1 MDGMIK
7 MRNPLCHSSQAFNL
21 PDFPAIRPAHVVPAI
36 DELLASYRNGV
47 EKWMGSGSRRDWAM
61 VEAELDWADGL
72 ERAWSPVSHLNSVAD
87 NEALRKVYNEGL
99 ERLTEHGNWRQQHQG
114 IFLAYQELRQSPQF
128 EELSPVQQR
137 IIELELRDFFLAGI
151 ALPDEEQ
158 AVYRELVLRMS
169 KLGSRFGENL
179 LDATRA
185 WVKEYQDTRQLQGL
199 PEAELNLLAGLARSR
214 GKEGWL
220 VDLSHP
226 SFNAV
231 MTYADDRGLRKEVY
245 TAYVTRASDQGPAAG
260 QWDNAPLIDELL
272 SLRHQLARLL
282 GFNNYVEYS
291 LSRRMADTPG
301 TVLSFLHSL
310 ADKARPAA
318 RKQYTELEFFAEEQ
332 GAQTP
337 LKAWDIAYWS
347 ERFRQA
353 ELHLSDEE
361 LKPFFPLEH
370 MLDALFHTADRLFG
384 LNLVPDQSIATWH
397 QDVRFYWLQDDSG
410 RRFAGLFMDLFARND
425 KRGGAWMDVCLSRR
439 KTKETTQ
446 LPMAYLTC
454 NFAPPVGEQPCLMTH
469 NDVQTLFHEFGHC
482 LHHLLTEIEWPQ
494 VNGINN
500 VEWDAIELPSQLFE
514 NWCWED
520 EILSKFARHYK
531 TGLQMPE
538 DLKERMLRSRHF
550 QKALFLVRQL
560 ECAICD
566 LRLHLEYDPENP
578 RAPLDVLNEARE
590 QVAVIPVPGWNRFL
604 NGFGHIFGGGY
615 SAGYYSY
622 LWAEQL
628 AADAWDRFRHEG
640 VFKAETGK
648 ILRDE
653 ILAVGA
659 SRPALESFVAFRG
672 RPPEPGPLLESY
684 GLKELPYV

>member
-1 MDGMIK
+1 VADNRVLRK
-7 MRNPLCHSSQAFNL
+7 AYN
-21 PDFPAIRPAHVVPAI
+21 
-36 DELLASYRNGV
+36 
-47 EKWMGSGSRRDWAM
+47 
-61 VEAELDWADGL
+61 DGL
-72 ERAWSPVSHLNSVAD
+72 ERI
-87 NEALRKVYNEGL
+87 
-99 ERLTEHGNWRQQHQG
+99 TEHENWRQQHQG
-114 IFLAYQELRQSPQF
+114 IFLAYQQLRQTRQF

-158 AVYRELVLRMS
+158 AVYRKLVLRLS

-185 WVKEYQDTRQLQGL
+185 WAKEFPDTSHLKGM
-199 PEAELNLLAGLARSR
+199 PEAELNLLAVLARSR
-214 GKEGWL
+214 GKKGWL

-226 SFNAV
+226 SFDAV
-231 MTYADDRGLRKEVY
+231 MTYAEDRELRKEVY
-245 TAYVTRASDQGPAAG
+245 TAYVTRASDQGPMAG
-260 QWDNAPLIDELL
+260 RWDNAPLIDELL
-272 SLRHQLARLL
+272 SLRHQLAQLL
-282 GFNNYVEYS
+282 GYDNYVEYS
-291 LSRRMADTPG
+291 LARRMADTPG
-301 TVLSFLHSL
+301 IVLDFLQGLSV
-310 ADKARPAA
+310 KALPAA
-318 RKQYTELEFFAEEQ
+318 RKQYAELQSFAHKQ
-332 GAQTP
+332 GAQPP

-347 ERFRQA
+347 ERFRQS
-353 ELHLSDEE
+353 ELNLSDEE
-361 LKPFFPLEH
+361 LKTFFPLER
-370 MLDALFHTADRLFG
+370 MLDALFHTAGRLFG
-384 LNLVPDQSIATWH
+384 LSMVPDHSIDTWH
-397 QDVRFYWLQDDSG
+397 EDVRFFWLQEDG
-410 RRFAGLFMDLFARND
+410 GQPFAGLFMDLFARSD

-439 KTKETTQ
+439 QTKETVQ

-482 LHHLLTEIEWPQ
+482 LHHLLTQIEWPQ

-531 TGLQMPE
+531 TDMQMPE
-538 DLKERMLRSRHF
+538 DLKQRLLRSRHF

-560 ECAICD
+560 EYALCD
-566 LRLHLEYDPENP
+566 LSLHLNYDPDNP
-578 RAPLDVLNEARE
+578 SAPLDVLNQARE
-590 QVAVIPVPGWNRFL
+590 QVAVIPVPDWNRFL
-604 NGFGHIFGGGY
+604 NGFSHIFGGGY
-615 SAGYYSY
+615 AAGYYSY

-628 AADAWDRFRHEG
+628 AADAWDCFRHEG

-648 ILRDE
+648 ALRDE

-684 GLKELPYV
+684 GLL

>member
-1 MDGMIK
+1 MDGK
-7 MRNPLCHSSQAFNL
+7 HTMRNPLSQNSLAFHL
-21 PDFPAIRPAHVVPAI
+21 PDFPAIRPEHVVPAI
-36 DELLASYRNGV
+36 DELLISYRNGV
-47 EKWMGSGSRRDWAM
+47 EKWLGSGNKPDWAM
-61 VEAELDWADGL
+61 VEAELDWSVGL
-72 ERAWSPVSHLNSVAD
+72 DRAWSPVSHLNSVAD
-87 NEALRKVYNEGL
+87 NQALRKAYNEGL
-99 ERLTEHGNWRQQHQG
+99 ERLTEHENWRQQHQG
-114 IFLAYQELRQSPQF
+114 IFLAYQELRQSPLF

-137 IIELELRDFFLAGI
+137 IIELELRDFILAGI

-185 WVKEYQDTRQLQGL
+185 WTREFQDTHQLQGL

-214 GKEGWL
+214 DREGWL

-226 SFNAV
+226 SFNAI
-231 MTYADDRGLRKEVY
+231 MTYAEDRGLRKEVY
-245 TAYVTRASDQGPAAG
+245 TAYVTRASDQGPTAG

-272 SLRHQLARLL
+272 SLRHQLALLL

-291 LSRRMADTPG
+291 LSRRMADTPE
-301 TVLSFLHSL
+301 TVLIFLQSL
-310 ADKARPAA
+310 ADKALPAA
-318 RKQYTELEFFAEEQ
+318 RKQYAELESFAQQQ
-332 GAQTP
+332 GAQLP

-353 ELHLSDEE
+353 ELKLSDEE
-361 LKPFFPLEH
+361 LKPFFPLER
-370 MLDALFHTADRLFG
+370 MLDALFHTGGQLFG
-384 LNLVPDQSIATWH
+384 LSMVPDQSVATWH
-397 QDVRFYWLQDDSG
+397 EDVRFFWLQDDGG
-410 RRFAGLFMDLFARND
+410 RRFAGLFMDLFARSD
-425 KRGGAWMDVCLSRR
+425 KRGGAWMDVCLSRWQ
-439 KTKETTQ
+439 TKETTQ

-469 NDVQTLFHEFGHC
+469 HDVQTLFHEFGHC
-482 LHHLLTEIEWPQ
+482 LHHLLTVINWPQ
-494 VNGINN
+494 VSGINN
-500 VEWDAIELPSQLFE
+500 VEWDAVELPSQLFE

-520 EILSKFARHYK
+520 EILSKFARHFK

-538 DLKERMLRSRHF
+538 DLKERLLRSRHF

-560 ECAICD
+560 EYALCD
-566 LRLHLEYDPENP
+566 LRLHLEYDPETP

-590 QVAVIPVPGWNRFL
+590 QVAVIPVPDWNRFL

-628 AADAWDRFRHEG
+628 AADAWERFRHEG
-640 VFKAETGK
+640 VFKAETGNA
-648 ILRDE
+648 LRDE
-653 ILAVGA
+653 ILAVGS
-659 SRPALESFVAFRG
+659 SRPALESFIAFRG
-672 RPPEPGPLLESY
+672 RAPEPGPLLESY
-684 GLKELPYV
+684 GLKELPHV